1 MKTIKSIITIVA
13 VGIAC
18 LLNAGTSRAQMSQY
32 KFEQQFD
39 IAFQYVLEGQHKNA
53 LPIFERLNK
62 SDGDHAQVQYL
73 YAVCEMKVNHAN
85 GNTTNLLENA
95 VKVSSV
101 YHQIGRVQDRTA
113 PVKAWMYLAKS
124 YAEMYDYDKAINAY
138 KNYMSCIPMASLEHK
153 RGVIASIKKLR
164 RQKLADNST
173 GVTGL
178 LAEIRR

>member
-1 MKTIKSIITIVA
+1 MGV
-13 VGIAC
+13 
-18 LLNAGTSRAQMSQY
+18 
-32 KFEQQFD
+32 
-39 IAFQYVLEGQHKNA
+39 
-53 LPIFERLNK
+53 
-62 SDGDHAQVQYL
+62 QVQYL

-138 KNYMSCIPMASLEHK
+138 KNYMSCIPMASL
-153 RGVIASIKKLR
+153 
-164 RQKLADNST
+164 
-173 GVTGL
+173 
-178 LAEIRR
+178 